1 MNDTADHL
9 RIDHLEGDLALRSA
23 RGSVVTL
30 VAQATKFVTGVGA
43 TMVLARL
50 LGPDDFGLAAMALAT
65 VSILA
70 RIKDA
75 GLFTATIQSSRIDQ
89 AQATALFWM
98 SAALASAAALLTLA
112 LAPVV
117 GWFYRDA
124 RLVPLTAALAFVP
137 ILDGVTM
144 QLQAVM
150 TRQMRFVALSMVD
163 AGTMVMAVAAAIA
176 LAWAGAGYWA
186 IVGQEL
192 MYSAAYAAAI
202 WTVCRWRPGRPRRH
216 SDIRPMVD
224 FGLYLSASRIVTVLT
239 MNLDTVFVGRFGGP
253 PQAGIY
259 DRAFRLLMIPLIL
272 FNQPLTAVAVPAL
285 SRLQGDAERYR
296 VFYQAWIRLMFA
308 MSMPLVVFLFVDAER
323 AVVTILGAQWIGVVP
338 LYHALAPAAFI
349 GRLSMVTNWIYL
361 STGRADRQLRW
372 SLFLL
377 VPMVAAYAVGVG
389 WGAFG
394 VAVAHSLVTCLLWY
408 PGVAYCCRSAP
419 VSPRDVLGAMI
430 VPATASIG
438 AGLGLAALMEALPS
452 GINVAALFLLDLM
465 VYAVLYIGAWAI
477 IPGGRQSLA
486 QCIQLG
492 REAAATRTS

>member
-1 MNDTADHL
+1 MTDTIDHL
-9 RIDHLEGDLALRSA
+9 RTDHLEGDLAVRSA

-30 VAQATKFVTGVGA
+30 VAQATKFVTGIGA

-50 LGPDDFGLAAMALAT
+50 LGPGEFGLAAMALAT
-65 VSILA
+65 VSIIA

-89 AQATALFWM
+89 EQATALFWM
-98 SAALASAAALLTLA
+98 NAAIASAAALLTLA

-124 RLVPLTAALAFVP
+124 RLVPITAALALIPLF
-137 ILDGVTM
+137 DGVTM

-150 TRQMRFVALSMVD
+150 TRQMRFVALSLVD
-163 AGTMVMAVAAAIA
+163 AGTMAIAVAVALA

-192 MYSAAYAAAI
+192 AYSAAYGAAI
-202 WTVCRWRPGRPRRH
+202 WTVCRWRPGVPRRH
-216 SDIRPMVD
+216 SNIRPMVD
-224 FGLYLSASRIVTVLT
+224 FGLYLSSSRIVTVFT

-259 DRAFRLLMIPLIL
+259 DRAFRLLLIPFHL

-285 SRLQGDAERYR
+285 SRLQEDAERYR

-338 LYHALAPAAFI
+338 LYRALAPAAFI
-349 GRLSMVTNWIYL
+349 GRLGMVTNWIYL

-377 VPMVAAYAVGVG
+377 VPMAAAYAVGVG

-394 VAVAHSLVTCLLWY
+394 VAVAHSLVTCMLWY
-408 PGVAYCCRSAP
+408 PGVAYCCKSAP
-419 VSPRDVLGAMI
+419 VSPRHVVGAMI
-430 VPATASIG
+430 VPAAASMG
-438 AGLGLAALMEALPS
+438 AGLGLAALMAALPR
-452 GINVAALFLLDLM
+452 GLNVAAYFFLDLV

-477 IPGGRQSLA
+477 IPGGRHSLT
-486 QCIQLG
+486 QCIRLG
-492 REAAATRTS
+492 REATAPRTS